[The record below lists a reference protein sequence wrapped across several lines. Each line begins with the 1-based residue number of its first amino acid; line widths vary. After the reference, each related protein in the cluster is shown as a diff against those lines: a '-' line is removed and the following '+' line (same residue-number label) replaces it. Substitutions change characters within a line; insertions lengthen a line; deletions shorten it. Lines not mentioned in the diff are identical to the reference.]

1 MNKSSVKFFLVF
13 DESGDIPKEIHVVP
27 VGEWDHPAYG
37 QMKITE
43 KDIAEFVENFDA
55 GLRNDIPINEGHEVM
70 DEKPAIGWFKQLV
83 NKGSDGLWAVVEWT
97 EQRPLA
103 AKSL

>member
-1 MNKSSVKFFLVF
+1 MKNSPIKIFWRF
-13 DESGDIPKEIHVVP
+13 DESVDIPSEIHVVP

-37 QMKITE
+37 PMKITE
-43 KDIAEFVENFDA
+43 DDIAEFVQNFDA

-70 DEKPAIGWFKQLV
+70 DEKPAIGWFKSLI

-97 EQRPLA
+97 EEGKKL
-103 AKSL
+103 L